1 MDSFSYFH
9 RAFSCA
15 YITSLN
21 RYHKNEI
28 YVWIVILNKST
39 KQRKIRNVFY
49 VSCTL
54 LRISW
59 KNMISIYEHLKGT
72 LSSACI
78 RGTCH
83 DDRTL
88 AAIRF
93 EWYVCY
99 NLTYSTI
106 IDVVLLVMLSLC
118 VQHYLRRRIL
128 IQFWL
133 YMNITFVLLNYL
145 NNLWYTIYGLF
156 WDV

>member
-1 MDSFSYFH
+1 MKQLSPQKCSTRKNALILKETQIIIAENLSEMYFYLS
-9 RAFSCA
+9 RDLVC
-15 YITSLN
+15 
-21 RYHKNEI
+21 
-28 YVWIVILNKST
+28 
-39 KQRKIRNVFY
+39 
-49 VSCTL
+49 
-54 LRISW
+54 ISW

-72 LSSACI
+72 LSSVCI

-88 AAIRF
+88 TAIRF

-118 VQHYLRRRIL
+118 MQNYLRRKIS

-133 YMNITFVLLNYL
+133 YMNITFVLFNYL
-145 NNLWYTIYGLF
+145 NNLWYIIYGR
-156 WDV
+156 